1 VSRPSPKEL
10 GLVCV
15 EFQSVGGHPPADVNN
30 AVCRLSG
37 CRGGVLAVTMQVQLR
52 VIREGME
59 GDTVSAQNVCKIGHI
74 YYEQQLLYEL
84 ATKSRLE
91 TYTGAYSALSWKMS
105 VEQLSSS

>member
-1 VSRPSPKEL
+1 
-10 GLVCV
+10 
-15 EFQSVGGHPPADVNN
+15 
-30 AVCRLSG
+30 
-37 CRGGVLAVTMQVQLR
+37 
-52 VIREGME
+52 ME
-59 GDTVSAQNVCKIGHI
+59 GDTVSAQYVCKIGHI